1 MHKDFPKQLIVVWN
15 GSPILIGFGEKQIFI
30 SSEILGFANYT
41 NEYIKVEEKEIIV
54 VRLEND
60 MRKSIEQ
67 RIKVF
72 EKMNLK
78 HNPTPPFKTFFEEEI
93 HEQPLAIRAASNFSK
108 RILW

>member
-1 MHKDFPKQLIVVWN
+1 MHQDYPKQLIVVRN
-15 GSPILIGFGEKQIFI
+15 GSPILIGFAEKQIFI
-30 SSEILGFANYT
+30 SSEIIGFANYT

-54 VRLEND
+54 VKLEEN

-78 HNPTPPFKTFFEEEI
+78 HHPTPPNRTFFEEEI
-93 HEQPLAIRAASNFSK
+93 HE
-108 RILW
+108 